1 MAVDVVAEAA
11 EEAPDEEEEVGEEET
26 VGTTTAATL
35 LQTTNLSHIEQ
46 VEVNSIH
53 RHSNAAHQVSFLQTQ
68 RFHLLLGSD
77 HHHHLQTWA
86 AHHQLK
92 GFWDMVN
99 RSISTTQDRHRCSS
113 SLQFTTIHTEML
125 LHRAGFHHHLPL
137 HSS

>member
-1 MAVDVVAEAA
+1 MAVDAVAEAA
-11 EEAPDEEEEVGEEET
+11 EEAPGEEEEVGEEET
-26 VGTTTAATL
+26 VETTTAATL
-35 LQTTNLSHIEQ
+35 LQTTNLSHIER

-53 RHSNAAHQVSFLQTQ
+53 RRSNVAHHQVSFLQTQ
-68 RFHLLLGSD
+68 RFNLLLGSD
-77 HHHHLQTWA
+77 HHRLQTWA
-86 AHHQLK
+86 VHRQLK

-125 LHRAGFHHHLPL
+125 LHRAGFHRRLPL